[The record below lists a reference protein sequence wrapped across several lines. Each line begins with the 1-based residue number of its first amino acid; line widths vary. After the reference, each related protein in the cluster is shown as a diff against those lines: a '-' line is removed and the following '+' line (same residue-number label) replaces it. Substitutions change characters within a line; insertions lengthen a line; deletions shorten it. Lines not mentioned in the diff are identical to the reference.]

1 MHICVNGVLEMA
13 TAQIIKNNHDPFA
26 ICYAMCA
33 FESQVMEPQSR
44 KGASRARPRQ
54 YPHGNP
60 HNHL

>member
-1 MHICVNGVLEMA
+1 MSVSMA
-13 TAQIIKNNHDPFA
+13 SLGWQQHKIIKNNHDLFA

-33 FESQVMEPQSR
+33 FENQVMDPQIR